1 VRIPKWLIV
10 SILVPALLP
19 AAAPLGRAQTPTDP
33 ILPPLP
39 PPPPPVDETERAKEK
54 DDDEEGRETKA
65 PYGDFIPDSDKEWG
79 LPDDLREKLASR
91 AVDYATYALRFVCDE
106 TVRTAD
112 YNASGEA
119 TKEKTKLF
127 EYILSRDA
135 DGTGVE
141 ESRSKIRRGGQTKP
155 VDSDADE
162 IGFPPAFGWT
172 LLFSSFNQPYFAY
185 RDLGDGFEGFDWVR
199 AIEFK
204 GSLPWTNG
212 KDIREWEGIA
222 IVNAADMT
230 LLEVRAQPSGQAER
244 IRAEYERWNK
254 SFSILGARTKPKPM
268 GYRCRVAL
276 RMRKDGL
283 TFPTQLRYDTFRAV
297 SQKDVLM
304 TEASIREY
312 ENYRFYGVEVD
323 ERVEGTNPP

>member
-1 VRIPKWLIV
+1 MRHLKSP
-10 SILVPALLP
+10 SIWILGLLLLLTGMP
-19 AAAPLGRAQTPTDP
+19 SGQAQFPDDPLW
-33 ILPPLP
+33 PPLP
-39 PPPPPVDETERAKEK
+39 PPPPSLQEEEESEETKGEAQ
-54 DDDEEGRETKA
+54 DEEARA
-65 PYGDFIPDSDKEWG
+65 YGDFLPDSENEWG
-79 LPDDLREKLASR
+79 LPEDLREKLAAR
-91 AVDYATYALRFVCDE
+91 AVDYRTYALRFICDE
-106 TVRTAD
+106 TVRTANYD
-112 YNASGEA
+112 GSGEA
-119 TKEKTKLF
+119 TKEKTKQY
-127 EYILSRDA
+127 EYILSRES
-135 DGTGVE
+135 DGEGLQ
-141 ESRSKIRRGGQTKP
+141 ESREKVKRGGQTKP

-204 GSLPWTNG
+204 GSLPWLNG

-222 IVNAADMT
+222 IVNAVDMT
-230 LLEVRAQPSGQAER
+230 LLEVRAQPAGQSER
-244 IRAEYERWNK
+244 IRAEYERWNQ
-254 SFSILGARTKPKPM
+254 SFSILGAKTKPMPL

-297 SQKDVLM
+297 SRKDVLM

-312 ENYRFYGVEVD
+312 ENYRFYGVKVD
-323 ERVEGTNPP
+323 EKVEGTNPP

>member
-1 VRIPKWLIV
+1 M
-10 SILVPALLP
+10 
-19 AAAPLGRAQTPTDP
+19 
-33 ILPPLP
+33 
-39 PPPPPVDETERAKEK
+39 DETEEARERDK
-54 DDDEEGRETKA
+54 DEEGRESKA
-65 PYGDFIPDSDKEWG
+65 PYGDFIPDSDAEWG
-79 LPDDLREKLASR
+79 LPDDLRERLAAR
-91 AVDYATYALRFVCDE
+91 AEDYATYALRFVCDE

-119 TKEKTKLF
+119 TKEKTKQF
-127 EYILSRDA
+127 EYILSRDTE
-135 DGTGVE
+135 GTGVE
-141 ESRSKIRRGGQTKP
+141 ESRSKIRRGGQTKS
-155 VDSDADE
+155 VKSDADE

-172 LLFSSFNQPYFAY
+172 LLFSAFNQPYFAF

-204 GSLPWTNG
+204 GSLPWLNG

-222 IVNAADMT
+222 IVDADNLT

-244 IRAEYERWNK
+244 IRAEYERWNQ
-254 SFSILGARTKPKPM
+254 SFSILGTRTKPKPL

-276 RMRKDGL
+276 RMRRDGL

-297 SQKDVLM
+297 SRKDVLM

-312 ENYRFYGVEVD
+312 QNYRFYGVKVD
-323 ERVEGTNPP
+323 TRVEGTNPP

>member
-1 VRIPKWLIV
+1 MRILRLPSTW
-10 SILVPALLP
+10 ILGLLLVLTGVPS
-19 AAAPLGRAQTPTDP
+19 GQAQSPNDP
-33 ILPPLP
+33 VLPPLP
-39 PPPPPVDETERAKEK
+39 PPPPLREEERDRGEKK
-54 DDDEEGRETKA
+54 DDTQEEEATGA
-65 PYGDFIPDSDKEWG
+65 YGDFIPESDEEWG
-79 LPDDLREKLASR
+79 LPEDLRQKLADR
-91 AVDYATYALRFVCDE
+91 AVDYRTYALRFVCDE

-112 YNASGEA
+112 YDGSGEA
-119 TKEKTKLF
+119 TKEKTKQF
-127 EYILSRDA
+127 EYILSREV
-135 DGTGVE
+135 DGEGLR
-141 ESRSKIRRGGQTKP
+141 ESRERVKRSGQTKP

-204 GSLPWTNG
+204 GSLPWLNG

-222 IVNAADMT
+222 IVNAVDMT
-230 LLEVRAQPSGQAER
+230 LLEIRAQPAGQAER
-244 IRAEYERWNK
+244 IRAEYERWNQ
-254 SFSILGARTKPKPM
+254 SFNILGARTKPKPL

-297 SQKDVLM
+297 SRKDVLM

-312 ENYRFYGVEVD
+312 ENYRFYGVRVD
-323 ERVEGTNPP
+323 EKVEGTKPP